1 VARDGSVFRSSKL
14 LLIGLTSIFALA
26 ALYTTVLVFNYAS
39 ALRQSSP
46 YNFAWAA
53 SQAVG
58 EFARLEE
65 RVAAYG
71 LAGSGTPLDEVQL
84 RFNIVRNRIN
94 VLRDGGVAEFIAR
107 FPDHGS
113 VIEHLSAA
121 LEASASLLDPSTPSS
136 IDRLSTVQEIRVH
149 LAPVGLELSRF
160 AAAANQFGGEQTA
173 DSQQRLITLHWI
185 FSTLTGGLILCGG
198 TFLVLLLFQNRE
210 IQRAHDG
217 LSILAKELS
226 AARERA
232 EVASTAKS
240 RFLANMSHELRTPL
254 NAIIGFSEMI
264 KGEMLGPA
272 GVPQYPEYAGHV
284 VHSGMHMLS
293 LVNDILTTAK
303 LEAGNPDLDIREINT
318 AIIVDEVAAMLRGN
332 PLAADR
338 EIIVLPSS
346 VWPLLLADKRALKQM
361 LLNLLSNALKF
372 SAPPSPVLLEA
383 RFMPDSDL
391 FEISV
396 SDRGIGMTQEQA
408 ALAIL
413 PFQQID
419 DGMSRR
425 YEGTGL
431 GLTIVKGLIE
441 AHSGHLRIV
450 SEPKRGTRVSLLF
463 PRSSVIATTGSVAK
477 FSLTPNACTPESGII
492 DSLGSSRFCMEAVS
506 KHEQA
511 HSTSEFVSLSSPLEN
526 LSAN

>member
-1 VARDGSVFRSSKL
+1 MVHDGSVLRRSKL

-71 LAGSGTPLDEVQL
+71 LAGSGTPCDEVRL
-84 RFNIVRNRIN
+84 RFDLVRNRIT
-94 VLRDGGVAEFIAR
+94 VLRDGGMSEFIAR

-113 VIEHLSAA
+113 VIEHLSVA
-121 LEASASLLDPSTPSS
+121 LETTALLLDRSG
-136 IDRLSTVQEIRVH
+136 IDRLGTVRQIRVH

-160 AAAANQFGGEQTA
+160 AAAANQFGGERTA
-173 DSQQRLITLHWI
+173 DGQQQLITLHWV
-185 FSTLTGGLILCGG
+185 FSALAGGLIVCG
-198 TFLVLLLFQNRE
+198 TVFLVLLVFQNWE
-210 IQRAHDG
+210 IRRARDS
-217 LSILAKELS
+217 LTTLTEELS

-272 GVPQYPEYAGHV
+272 GMPQYPEYAGHV

-303 LEAGNPDLDIREINT
+303 LEAGTPDLDIREVNT
-318 AIIVDEVAAMLRGN
+318 AMIVEEVAAMLRGN
-332 PLAADR
+332 SLARDR
-338 EIIVLPSS
+338 EIAILPAS
-346 VWPLLLADKRALKQM
+346 VWPLILADERALKQM
-361 LLNLLSNALKF
+361 LVNLLSNALKF
-372 SAPPSPVLLEA
+372 SAPPAPVLLEA
-383 RFMPDSDL
+383 RFIPESDL

-408 ALAIL
+408 AIAIL

-419 DGMSRR
+419 DRTSRR

-441 AHSGHLRIV
+441 AHGGQLRID
-450 SEPKRGTRVSLLF
+450 SEPGRGTRVSLLF
-463 PRSSVIATTGSVAK
+463 PDSLIIATEGSVAK
-477 FSLTPNACTPESGII
+477 LSVTPKPCRPEAGSI
-492 DSLGSSRFCMEAVS
+492 DSLSSSTFCMEPAS
-506 KHEQA
+506 KQEQA
-511 HSTSEFVSLSSPLEN
+511 HSTLELGLSSQPLLEVVV
-526 LSAN
+526 

>member
-1 VARDGSVFRSSKL
+1 VAHKVSVLRRSKL
-14 LLIGLTSIFALA
+14 LLIGLAGIFALA

-53 SQAVG
+53 GQAVG

-71 LAGSGTPLDEVQL
+71 LADSATPLDEVQL
-84 RFNIVRNRIN
+84 RFNIVRNRIT
-94 VLRDGGVAEFIAR
+94 VLRDGGMADFIAR
-107 FPDHGS
+107 FPDHRS

-121 LEASASLLDPSTPSS
+121 LEASASLLDPSR
-136 IDRLSTVQEIRVH
+136 IDRLGTVREIRVH

-160 AAAANQFGGEQTA
+160 AAAANQFGGERTA
-173 DSQQRLITLHWI
+173 DGQQQLITLHWI
-185 FSTLTGGLILCGG
+185 FSTLAGGLILCGG
-198 TFLVLLLFQNRE
+198 AFLVLLLFQNRE
-210 IQRAHDG
+210 IRRAHDG
-217 LSILAKELS
+217 LTILTRELS

-264 KGEMLGPA
+264 KDEMLGPA
-272 GVPQYPEYAGHV
+272 GMPQYPEYAGHV

-303 LEAGNPDLDIREINT
+303 LEAGTPDLDIRAVNT
-318 AIIVDEVAAMLRGN
+318 AMIVEEVTAMLRGN
-332 PLAADR
+332 PLANDR
-338 EIIVLPSS
+338 EIAIVPGS

-372 SAPPSPVLLEA
+372 SAPPAPVLLEA
-383 RFMPDSDL
+383 RFMPGSDL

-441 AHSGHLRIV
+441 AHSGHLRID

-463 PRSSVIATTGSVAK
+463 PSSSVIATEGSVAK
-477 FSLTPNACTPESGII
+477 FSLPPNVCRSESGTI
-492 DSLGSSRFCMEAVS
+492 DTLDSSTFCVESAS
-506 KHEQA
+506 KHGQA
-511 HSTSEFVSLSSPLEN
+511 HSISEFVPLSSPL
-526 LSAN
+526 